1 MDDEAIIE
9 LFWARSEAAITAASE
24 AYGPYCR
31 TIARN
36 ILSDARDAEECVN
49 DTWLRAWNAM
59 PPQRPARL
67 RLFLGKITRNLA
79 LNRYAAR
86 RTQKRCGGETAL
98 ALQELEDCLPAS
110 GSPEQAVEAQ
120 LLTTALNTFLLSQPE
135 QRRSIFLRR
144 YWQLAP
150 IREIAQAWGMREGAV
165 KSLLFRMRGELK
177 AYLIEEGILE

>member
-1 MDDEAIIE
+1 MDDEAIIG
-9 LFWARSEAAITAASE
+9 LFWERSETAITAASE

-31 TIARN
+31 TIAQN
-36 ILSDARDAEECVN
+36 ILADPRDAEECVN

-59 PPQRPARL
+59 PPQRPSRL

-86 RTQKRCGGETAL
+86 RTQKRGGGETAL
-98 ALQELEDCLPAS
+98 ALHELEDCLPAS
-110 GSPEQAVEAQ
+110 GGPEQAVEAQ
-120 LLTTALNTFLLSQPE
+120 LLTQALNAFLRAQPD

-150 IREIAQAWGMREGAV
+150 IREIARAWGMQESAV
-165 KSLLFRMRGELK
+165 KSLLFRMRGALK
-177 AYLIEEGILE
+177 AHLIEEGILE